1 MSNNFRFIFRSLIPL
16 AIILV
21 ISQTAAQTRIQSTDA
36 ETRLEWFRQ
45 HQALQ
50 EKTPFKNMTWR
61 HIGPEI
67 MSGRIVD
74 VAIPPGSKHTIY
86 AASASGGVWK
96 TENEGTSWTPLT
108 DNLPSGSVGDVTV
121 SLSDPSIVWI
131 GLGEANIFRSS
142 MSGCGV
148 YKSLD
153 AGKTWQHMGLADT
166 NTIARIIIHPENPDI
181 VYVAASGH
189 EYTYNP
195 ERGVYKTTD
204 GGKTWKKILYIDEK
218 TGAID
223 LVMDP
228 SDSRLLYASVWNRI
242 RRPWHDPKIE
252 EGNGIYK
259 TTDGGEN
266 WKHLTNGLPPSGKAG
281 RIGID
286 VCAGNPNVVYAF
298 VDAHYLGRA
307 RSGSP
312 EEGDL
317 EIKPAE
323 FYRSDDKGET
333 WRKVSRDSQLL
344 QFLVRTYGWVFGQMR
359 VDPNDENTIYA
370 LGVPLIKSTD
380 GGRTFQA
387 LRDRGLH
394 GDHHALWID
403 PDDPNHLVNGND
415 GGINLSYDGGQTW
428 RNIENLPVVQFYN
441 VYVDNAD
448 PFYVYGSIQDN
459 GSWMG
464 PVTYNPGQ
472 SDKCEWQSIPGGEAS
487 YIERDPKD
495 KEILFSAGYYGRMRR
510 SIQVDGR
517 WKTTNI
523 APEKHFGPE
532 AGHEN
537 EPRPRGQ
544 WLAPFM
550 FSPSNPCV
558 LYTGRQYLLRS
569 MDNGESW
576 EKISPDLTYNDPDEM
591 GDIPYQTI
599 TTISES
605 PLKFG
610 LIYTG
615 TDDGKVQ
622 VTRDGGEEWNE
633 IMKGLPYKRWVSR
646 VVASAYKE
654 ARVYLTLNG
663 KRDDD
668 LADYIYCSEDY
679 GENWTDISGNIPG
692 GPVNVIREDTK
703 NPDILYVGTDLGVY
717 VTVNRGKEW
726 HALGKGLPIAFVHDL
741 VIHKRDDKLVIGTHG
756 RGVFVVDDLKPV
768 RDMANGS

>member
-1 MSNNFRFIFRSLIPL
+1 MFNHSRVLLKSIIPL
-16 AIILV
+16 FLILL
-21 ISQTAAQTRIQSTDA
+21 ISQVGAQSRTQSTDA
-36 ETRLEWFRQ
+36 KIRLEWFRQ
-45 HQALQ
+45 HQEMQ
-50 EKTPFKNMTWR
+50 EQTPFKNMTWR

-67 MSGRIVD
+67 MSGRVVD
-74 VAIPPGSKHTIY
+74 VAVPPGSKHTLY

-96 TENEGTSWTPLT
+96 TENEGTSWIPLT
-108 DNLPSGSVGDVTV
+108 DDLPSASVGDVTIAP
-121 SLSDPSIVWI
+121 SDPNIVWI
-131 GLGEANIFRSS
+131 GLGEANVFRSS
-142 MSGCGV
+142 MSGTGV

-153 AGKTWQHMGLADT
+153 AGETWQHMGLPNT
-166 NTIARIIIHPENPDI
+166 HTIARIVIHPENPDI

-228 SDSRLLYASVWNRI
+228 SNSDLLYASLWNRI

-252 EGNGIYK
+252 QGGGIYK
-259 TTDGGEN
+259 TKDGGEN
-266 WKHLTNGLPPSGKAG
+266 WTHLTQGLPPSGEAG
-281 RIGID
+281 RIGLD
-286 VCAGNPNVVYAF
+286 VCSSSPHVVYAF
-298 VDAHYLGRA
+298 IDVHYLGRA

-323 FYRSDDKGET
+323 IYRSDDKGET
-333 WRKVSRDSQLL
+333 WRKVSKDSRLL
-344 QFLVRTYGWVFGQMR
+344 EYLVRTYGWVFGQIR
-359 VDPNDENTIYA
+359 VDPNDKDTIYA
-370 LGVPLIKSTD
+370 LGVPLLKSTD
-380 GGRTFQA
+380 GGQTFQA

-403 PDDPNHLVNGND
+403 PEDSSHLINGND
-415 GGINLSYDGGQTW
+415 GGVNLSYDGGQTW

-441 VYVDNAD
+441 VYVDNAK
-448 PFYVYGSIQDN
+448 PFNVYGSIQDN

-464 PVTYNPGQ
+464 PVTYQPGQ
-472 SDKCEWQSIPGGEAS
+472 SNVCEWESIPGGEAS
-487 YIERDPKD
+487 YIELDPKNND
-495 KEILFSAGYYGRMRR
+495 ILFSAGYYGRMRR
-510 SIQVDGR
+510 SVKKDGK
-517 WKTTNI
+517 WETTNI
-523 APEKHFGPE
+523 APEKHIGPE
-532 AGHEN
+532 AGQEN
-537 EPRPRGQ
+537 EPRLRGQ

-550 FSPSNPCV
+550 FSPTNPCV
-558 LYTGRQYLLRS
+558 LYAGRQYLLRS
-569 MDNGESW
+569 MDNGDSW
-576 EKISPDLTYNDPDEM
+576 EKISPDLTYNDPDEL

-610 LIYTG
+610 LIYVG
-615 TDDGKVQ
+615 TDGGKVQ
-622 VTRDGGEEWNE
+622 ITRDGGQEWKE

-654 ARVYLTLNG
+654 SRVYLTLNG

-668 LADYIYCSEDY
+668 LTDYIYCSEDY

-703 NPDILYVGTDLGVY
+703 NPNILYVGTDLGVY
-717 VTVNRGKEW
+717 VTLNRGKEW
-726 HALGKGLPIAFVHDL
+726 HVLGKGLPITFVHDL

-756 RGVFVVDDLKPV
+756 RGVFVIDNLKPI
-768 RDMANGS
+768 REMAEGK